1 MCKVS
6 ICCMT
11 YNQESYI
18 KDAINGFL
26 CQKTNFDYEI
36 IIHDDCSTDN
46 TANIVKEYQEKYPEL
61 IKAILQKEN
70 QYSKGKN
77 ILNFCLAEASGEY
90 IAICEGD
97 DFWTDEYKLQK
108 QIDILDANT
117 QYSCCMHNVEWL
129 NCQTNI
135 SNKVEIYGAD
145 RVVDTKQFLTG
156 DRFPYNTCSLV
167 IRKDLIQKMPDWVYA
182 CPVGD
187 IPMQLYATMKG
198 EMYFMKD
205 YMATYRCMAINSWS
219 IVQKQDAKLYYGI
232 KSTLETAKTFSNE
245 NEAFDY
251 RIGYEN
257 LIIAGITSDKKLFKE
272 SVTKATFNQLPLKM
286 RIKFWL
292 KTYMPKIVNV
302 LRRVWKQG

>member
-1 MCKVS
+1 MSKVS

-18 KDAINGFL
+18 RDAIDGFL
-26 CQKTNFDYEI
+26 CQETNFDYEI

-46 TANIVKEYQEKYPEL
+46 TANIIREYQEKYPTL

-77 ILNFCLAEASGEY
+77 ILDFCLKEASGEY

-97 DFWTDEYKLQK
+97 DFWTDKTKLQK
-108 QIDILDANT
+108 QIEILDANPE
-117 QYSCCMHNVEWL
+117 YSCCMHNVKWL

-135 SNKVEIYGAD
+135 SNKVEIYNTD
-145 RVVDTKQFLTG
+145 REVDTKQFLMG
-156 DRFPYNTCSLV
+156 ERFPYNTCSLV
-167 IRKDLIQKMPDWVYA
+167 IRKAIIQIMPNWVYA

-187 IPMQLYATMKG
+187 IPMQLYATMNG
-198 EMYFMKD
+198 NMYFMKD
-205 YMATYRCMAINSWS
+205 YMATYRYMAKNSWS
-219 IVQKQDAKLYYGI
+219 VVQKQDAKMYYGI
-232 KSTLETAKTFSNE
+232 KAMLESAKSFVHE
-245 NEAFDY
+245 DEAFNY

-257 LIIAGITSDKKLFKE
+257 LIISGITSDKKLFKE
-272 SVTKATFNQLPLKM
+272 KITKKTFRQLPLKIKM
-286 RIKFWL
+286 KFWI
-292 KTYMPKIVNV
+292 KTYIPKAVNI